1 MEPSSYTGPGIW
13 IRITHRFG
21 PRMME
26 WFSGAVTAT
35 FGVILLVGDN
45 LFAQPSWAGFSAF
58 FGGSQEL
65 FGVIMLGLGMLRLVA
80 LIINGAKK
88 KVTPQ
93 IRQVAAFF
101 GLAIWFGV
109 VVGFYSSGVI
119 STWAAIYPWLVVAEL
134 TNIHRAAHD
143 QGETRN
149 GRAD

>member
-1 MEPSSYTGPGIW
+1 MSGESYTGPAVW
-13 IRITHRFG
+13 IRIQHRFG

-35 FGVILLVGDN
+35 FGVILLAGDD
-45 LFAQPSWAGFSAF
+45 LFSQPSWSGFRDIF
-58 FGGSQEL
+58 VTQER
-65 FGVIMLGLGMLRLVA
+65 FGVIMLILGFLRLIA
-80 LIINGAKK
+80 LVVNGAKK

-93 IRQVAAFF
+93 IRQVAAGF
-101 GLAIWFGV
+101 GLIIWFGV
-109 VVGFYSSGVI
+109 CAGFYSSGVI
-119 STWAAIYPWLVVAEL
+119 STWAAIYPWLVIAEL

>member
-1 MEPSSYTGPGIW
+1 MNGDSYTGPGIW
-13 IRITHRFG
+13 IRIQHRFG

-26 WFSGAVTAT
+26 WFSGAVTTT
-35 FGVILLVGDN
+35 FGFVLLTGDD
-45 LFAQPSWAGFSAF
+45 LFALPTWAGFREI
-58 FGGSQEL
+58 FGTQER
-65 FGVIMLGLGMLRLVA
+65 FGVFMLVVGLLRLVA
-80 LIINGAKK
+80 LVVNGAKK

-101 GLAIWFGV
+101 GLVTWAGV

-119 STWAAIYPWLVVAEL
+119 STWAAIYPWLVIAEL

-149 GRAD
+149 GSAH